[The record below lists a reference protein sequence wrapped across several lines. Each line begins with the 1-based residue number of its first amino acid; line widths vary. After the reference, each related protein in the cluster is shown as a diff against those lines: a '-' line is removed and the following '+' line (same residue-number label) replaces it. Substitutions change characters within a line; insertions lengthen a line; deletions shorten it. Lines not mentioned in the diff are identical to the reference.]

1 MTVMPLAR
9 SLLMAALGRTIC
21 QPTSNLLWNGIC
33 LRALPP
39 VGTEKKVNGMV
50 IYFSLGLQIGV
61 DHFPYLRCSI

>member
-9 SLLMAALGRTIC
+9 SLLMAALGRHNL
-21 QPTSNLLWNGIC
+21 SANKHLLWNSVC

-39 VGTEKKVNGMV
+39 VGTEEKVNGMV